1 MRLAFLLSL
10 TVPLSTNGDARAS
23 DFKAIVEPFADE
35 NLIGPCSF
43 ELSIPSPTK
52 HVRAVWITYDRGFD
66 ITRYY
71 SDTEVR
77 AFAQKHTIALM
88 LA

>member
-1 MRLAFLLSL
+1 MRPAFLLSL
-10 TVPLSTNGDARAS
+10 TAALSTNGEARAS
-23 DFKAIVEPFADE
+23 DFKAIVEPLADE

-43 ELSIPSPTK
+43 ELSIPSPTM

-77 AFAQKHTIALM
+77 AFAQKHSIAR
-88 LA
+88 